1 MPNSSPQKDKPEL
14 RAAALARRE
23 ALSVAQREVAAQR
36 LAARA
41 LPFDIAPGMIV
52 AGYVP
57 MRSEI
62 DPRPLLQKFAARG
75 ARLAL
80 PAIVTRDAPLI
91 FRSWR
96 IDDELERGPFGTL
109 QPADSAAPLQP
120 DIVLVPLA
128 AFDRRGHRI
137 GYGGGYY
144 DRTLQKL
151 RAAATIVAAGVAF
164 AMQEVETI
172 PASPHDALL
181 DIVLTDIETID
192 LRS

>member
-1 MPNSSPQKDKPEL
+1 MSNSSPQNDKPAL
-14 RAAALARRE
+14 RANALARRE
-23 ALSVAQREVAAQR
+23 ALNAAQREAAAQR
-36 LAARA
+36 LAAHE
-41 LPFDIAPGMIV
+41 LPLDLNPGMVI
-52 AGYVP
+52 AGYIP

-62 DPRPLLQKFAARG
+62 DPRPLLRNLAARG

-80 PAIVTRDAPLI
+80 PVIMARDAPLI

-96 IDDELERGPFGTL
+96 MDDELERGPFGTL
-109 QPADSAAPLQP
+109 QPAAGATPLQP

-181 DIVLTDIETID
+181 DIVLTDVETID